1 VIHAVVS
8 SGKPKTLLPQ
18 ILRYETQ
25 YYLDINLSIND
36 CYNSTVNPNDII
48 LLAGLVHRVS
58 MGRRVPL
65 TD

>member
-1 VIHAVVS
+1 M
-8 SGKPKTLLPQ
+8 
-18 ILRYETQ
+18 ILHVT

-36 CYNSTVNPNDII
+36 CFNSTVNPNDII